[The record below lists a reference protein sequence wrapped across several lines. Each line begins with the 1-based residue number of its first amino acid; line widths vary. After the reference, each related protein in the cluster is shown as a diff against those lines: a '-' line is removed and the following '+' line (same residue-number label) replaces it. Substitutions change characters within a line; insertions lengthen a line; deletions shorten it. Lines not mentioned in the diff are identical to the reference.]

1 MLQTI
6 VTILYV
12 LLILTVVVVILVDN
26 GDSGRKF
33 AWLLIIAA
41 IPLFGILL
49 YFMFGINYRHHWIFN
64 RRHQKYKDIF
74 EKETNEDLNRILFG
88 HDTEALVRE
97 DFRPLAE
104 MMGRGA
110 YPSVTAGND
119 VEIITEGKRK
129 FELLSQDILQARESI
144 HMEYFHFGNDKG
156 SRAIKELLMQ
166 KAREGVKVR
175 FINENIA
182 NFPIS
187 SKYYD
192 DMREAGVEVVRFT
205 NPRAHLFDLVT
216 TLNYRNH
223 RKIVVIDGKIGYTG
237 GMNINDHYFEHWRDT
252 HMRLTGKAVASLQ
265 YAFMDSW
272 LTGGGTIDRPMLEY
286 YPMAKELPSSATT
299 SGGSTASLRS
309 APPLATLRS
318 APVPPLNV
326 PRVAVVSPAR
336 VVADG
341 RPNDSEHSDSGSLRG
356 SPLSP
361 PRGCRGGDCLQ
372 SMQSMQNMH
381 TLLNKVMQIVPDEP
395 DLPLPMLL
403 YSYEWAITHA
413 KKYIW
418 FQTPY
423 FVPPEPV
430 LDAMKI
436 AALTGIDIRL
446 MLPEAADNFIAR
458 PANRAYYEE
467 ILGVGVRLFL
477 RQGEFIHSK
486 TFVCDDYLSSIGSAN
501 MDARSFGINYE
512 INTYIYDEEAALMN
526 KAIFEKDL
534 EKCREL
540 TLEEW
545 SRRPWYKR
553 LLESV
558 IRLFAPLL

>member
-336 VVADG
+336 VVADD
-341 RPNDSEHSDSGSLRG
+341 RPNESEHSDSGSLRG
-356 SPLSP
+356 TPLSP
-361 PRGCRGGDCLQ
+361 PRGCRGVDCL
-372 SMQSMQNMH
+372 QSMQNMH
-381 TLLNKVMQIVPDEP
+381 TLLSKVMQIVPDEP

-467 ILGVGVRLFL
+467 ILGAGVRLFL

>member
-192 DMREAGVEVVRFT
+192 DMREAGVKVVRFT

-299 SGGSTASLRS
+299 FGGSTASLRS

-341 RPNDSEHSDSGSLRG
+341 RPNESEHSDSGSLRG
-356 SPLSP
+356 TPLSP
-361 PRGCRGGDCLQ
+361 PRGCRGVDCL
-372 SMQSMQNMH
+372 QSMQNMH

-467 ILGVGVRLFL
+467 ILGAGVRLFL

>member
-299 SGGSTASLRS
+299 SGGSTASPRS

-341 RPNDSEHSDSGSLRG
+341 RSIDSEQSDSGSLRG
-356 SPLSP
+356 TPLSP
-361 PRGCRGGDCLQ
+361 PRGCRGVDCL
-372 SMQSMQNMH
+372 QSMQNMH

-436 AALTGIDIRL
+436 AALTGVDIRL
-446 MLPEAADNFIAR
+446 MLPEVADNFITR

-467 ILGVGVRLFL
+467 ILGAGVRIFL

-512 INTYIYDEEAALMN
+512 INTYIYDEEAALVN
-526 KAIFEKDL
+526 KTIFEEDL
-534 EKCREL
+534 KQCREL

>member
-361 PRGCRGGDCLQ
+361 PRGCRGVDCL
-372 SMQSMQNMH
+372 QSMQNMH

-436 AALTGIDIRL
+436 AALTGVDIRL
-446 MLPEAADNFIAR
+446 MLPEVADNFITR

-467 ILGVGVRLFL
+467 ILGAGVRIFL

>member
-129 FELLSQDILQARESI
+129 FELLSQDILQARENI

-361 PRGCRGGDCLQ
+361 PRGCRGVDCL
-372 SMQSMQNMH
+372 QSMQNMH

-467 ILGVGVRLFL
+467 ILGAGVRLFL

>member
-286 YPMAKELPSSATT
+286 YPMAKELSSSATT

-341 RPNDSEHSDSGSLRG
+341 RPNESEHSDSGSLRG
-356 SPLSP
+356 TPLSP
-361 PRGCRGGDCLQ
+361 PRGCRGVDCL
-372 SMQSMQNMH
+372 QSMQNMH

-436 AALTGIDIRL
+436 AALTGVDIRL

-467 ILGVGVRLFL
+467 ILGAGVRIFL

>member
-41 IPLFGILL
+41 MPLFGILL

-341 RPNDSEHSDSGSLRG
+341 RSNDSEHSDSGSLRG
-356 SPLSP
+356 TPLSP
-361 PRGCRGGDCLQ
+361 PRGCRGVDVLR
-372 SMQSMQNMH
+372 SK
-381 TLLNKVMQIVPDEP
+381 LMQIVPDEP

-403 YSYEWAITHA
+403 YSYEWAINHA
-413 KKYIW
+413 KRYIW

-436 AALTGIDIRL
+436 AALTGVDIRL

-467 ILGVGVRLFL
+467 ILGAGVRIFL

>member
-356 SPLSP
+356 TPLSP
-361 PRGCRGGDCLQ
+361 PRGCRGVDVLR
-372 SMQSMQNMH
+372 SK
-381 TLLNKVMQIVPDEP
+381 LMQIVPDEP

-436 AALTGIDIRL
+436 AALTGVDIRL

-467 ILGVGVRLFL
+467 ILGAGVRIFL

-512 INTYIYDEEAALMN
+512 INTYIYDEEAALKN

>member
-6 VTILYV
+6 VNILYV

-326 PRVAVVSPAR
+326 PRVAVVSPSR

-356 SPLSP
+356 TPLSP
-361 PRGCRGGDCLQ
+361 PRGCRGVDVLR
-372 SMQSMQNMH
+372 SK
-381 TLLNKVMQIVPDEP
+381 LMQIVPDEP

-436 AALTGIDIRL
+436 AALTGVDIRL
-446 MLPEAADNFIAR
+446 MLPEVADNFITR

-467 ILGVGVRLFL
+467 ILGAGVRIFL

-512 INTYIYDEEAALMN
+512 INTYIYDEEAALKN

>member
-326 PRVAVVSPAR
+326 PRVAVVSPAC
-336 VVADG
+336 VVADD
-341 RPNDSEHSDSGSLRG
+341 RPNESEHSDSGSLRG
-356 SPLSP
+356 TPLSP
-361 PRGCRGGDCLQ
+361 PRGCRGVDCL
-372 SMQSMQNMH
+372 QSMQNMH
-381 TLLNKVMQIVPDEP
+381 TLLSKVMQIVPDEP

-467 ILGVGVRLFL
+467 ILGAGVRLFL

>member
-356 SPLSP
+356 TPLSP
-361 PRGCRGGDCLQ
+361 PRGCRGVDCLQ
-372 SMQSMQNMH
+372 SMHNMH

-436 AALTGIDIRL
+436 AALTGVDIRL
-446 MLPEAADNFIAR
+446 MLPEVADNFITR

-467 ILGVGVRLFL
+467 ILGAGVRIFL

-512 INTYIYDEEAALMN
+512 INTYIYDEEAALVN
-526 KAIFEKDL
+526 KTIFEEDL
-534 EKCREL
+534 KQCREL

>member
-341 RPNDSEHSDSGSLRG
+341 RPNESEHSDSGSLRG
-356 SPLSP
+356 TLLSP
-361 PRGCRGGDCLQ
+361 PR
-372 SMQSMQNMH
+372 
-381 TLLNKVMQIVPDEP
+381 
-395 DLPLPMLL
+395 
-403 YSYEWAITHA
+403 HA

-436 AALTGIDIRL
+436 AALTGVDIRL

-467 ILGVGVRLFL
+467 ILGAGVRIFL

-512 INTYIYDEEAALMN
+512 INTYIYDEEAALVN
-526 KAIFEKDL
+526 KTIFEEDL
-534 EKCREL
+534 KQCREL

>member
-1 MLQTI
+1 M
-6 VTILYV
+6 TILYV

-341 RPNDSEHSDSGSLRG
+341 RPNESEHSDSGSLRG
-356 SPLSP
+356 TLLSP
-361 PRGCRGGDCLQ
+361 PRGCRGVDVLR
-372 SMQSMQNMH
+372 SK
-381 TLLNKVMQIVPDEP
+381 LMQIVPDEP

-436 AALTGIDIRL
+436 AALTGVDIRL

-467 ILGVGVRLFL
+467 ILGAGVRIFL

-512 INTYIYDEEAALMN
+512 INTYIYDEEAALVN
-526 KAIFEKDL
+526 KTIFEEDL
-534 EKCREL
+534 KQCREL